1 MGGWTA
7 DEVVSI
13 GRSSGVAGAHLPA
26 PMRAPGQF
34 TTDAS
39 SQLGRHAPAFA
50 RVREALT
57 RGPNS
62 GRRSRDQPLEAPT
75 RRRRPRG
82 G

>member
-7 DEVVSI
+7 VEAVSI
-13 GRSSGVAGAHLPA
+13 GRSSSNAGAHLPA

-39 SQLGRHAPAFA
+39 RHLGRHASAFA

-57 RGPNS
+57 RGPS
-62 GRRSRDQPLEAPT
+62 DGRPDRVQPLARLT
-75 RRRRPRG
+75 HRRRPRG